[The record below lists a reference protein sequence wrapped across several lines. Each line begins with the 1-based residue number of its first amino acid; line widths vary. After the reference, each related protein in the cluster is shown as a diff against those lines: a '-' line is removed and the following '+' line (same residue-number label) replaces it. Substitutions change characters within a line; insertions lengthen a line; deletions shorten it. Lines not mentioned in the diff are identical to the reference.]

1 MHHSPEAET
10 LHNNSLSWLAC
21 GVISLLANGWTIL
34 SISAKQQKHKP
45 LELLLCFL
53 AGTHILMAAIPLTMF
68 SVIQLRK
75 EASEY
80 DWNEGICKV
89 FVSTYYTLALATCFT
104 VASLSYHRMWMV
116 RWPVN
121 YRLSNT
127 KKQALHAIMG
137 IWMVSFIL
145 STLPSI
151 GWHDNTERYYARG
164 CQFIVSKIGLGF
176 GVCFS
181 LLLLGGISMGLICV
195 AITFYHALCGRGRAS
210 RRAARNAFN
219 VPTIVVEDAQGKRRS
234 SLDGSESAKTSM
246 QMTNLIGAIVFL
258 YDTLTGLPIL
268 VVSFVSLKYNSAPT
282 WMVLCVLWCS
292 MVQTLLLPSFIWSC
306 ERYRADVK
314 TVWEQC
320 VAIMSEEDGDDENGR
335 DDYLDGRLCEVRFDA
350 NGTASM
356 KRIPPFIGAETKEGK
371 FLPLRPSERIH
382 YLQVQ
387 RHQVPL
393 SRRMSHDETDMF
405 SNRSMPFIQKWSSS
419 DDIRAGSPRRGP
431 IHPPPDLLEYQRRRQ
446 KSDDGLTSLRQF
458 LEAGMRGG
466 NGADD
471 AFFCRE
477 EITTFID
484 ETPMPSPAGSPYRS
498 RAQAASPRHE
508 RRMSL
513 STPEPDAA
521 RTRRCSLTEAGVGLQ
536 PYNSRKPHI
545 YRDPGR
551 SPDRARGDRPL
562 PRVQPYRG
570 RADPR
575 DLSLKRTCRST
586 EAHSPSLK
594 NFQELNL

>member
-1 MHHSPEAET
+1 MQQSNLENT
-10 LHNNSLSWLAC
+10 FHNNSLSWLAC
-21 GVISLLANGWTIL
+21 GALSLLANAWIIL
-34 SISAKQQKHKP
+34 SICAKQQKRKP

-53 AGTHILMAAIPLTMF
+53 SGTHILMAAIPLTMF

-75 EASEY
+75 EASDY

-151 GWHDNTERYYARG
+151 GWHDNSERYYARG

-181 LLLLGGISMGLICV
+181 LLLLGGIVMGMFCMT
-195 AITFYHALCGRGRAS
+195 ITFYHALCARGRGR
-210 RRAARNAFN
+210 RATHNAFT
-219 VPTIVVEDAQGKRRS
+219 VPTIVVEDAYGKRRS
-234 SLDGSESAKTSM
+234 SLDGSESLKMSM
-246 QMTNLIGAIVFL
+246 QTTNLIGAIVFL

-282 WMVLCVLWCS
+282 WMVLSVLWCS

-306 ERYRADVK
+306 ERYRADVR

-320 VAIMSEEDGDDENGR
+320 VAILSEEDADEDCGGCV
-335 DDYLDGRLCEVRFDA
+335 DYTERRLCEIRFDS
-350 NGTASM
+350 NGTTSGN
-356 KRIPPFIGAETKEGK
+356 RIPSFTDGHDSK
-371 FLPLRPSERIH
+371 FLLPLKGPMVPGERGH
-382 YLQVQ
+382 YL
-387 RHQVPL
+387 QVPL
-393 SRRMSHDETDMF
+393 SRRMSHDESDMF
-405 SNRSMPFIQKWSSS
+405 SSNRTFPFIQKWPSS
-419 DDIRAGSPRRGP
+419 DDIRRGSLHRNPGSTMDLLDLQRPRR
-431 IHPPPDLLEYQRRRQ
+431 H
-446 KSDDGLTSLRQF
+446 KADDSITSLRQF
-458 LEAGMRGG
+458 LEAGLRGNPG
-466 NGADD
+466 D
-471 AFFCRE
+471 AFFFRD

-484 ETPMPSPAGSPYRS
+484 ETPLPSPVGSPRRS
-498 RAQAASPRHE
+498 RPQPVPHDE

-513 STPEPDAA
+513 STGMEKDHSAL
-521 RTRRCSLTEAGVGLQ
+521 RRCSLTDAVTEFQGPRKSHEASPARTRPQ
-536 PYNSRKPHI
+536 YRHPHG
-545 YRDPGR
+545 P
-551 SPDRARGDRPL
+551 S
-562 PRVQPYRG
+562 YRG
-570 RADPR
+570 PRADSRDISPR
-575 DLSLKRTCRST
+575 RTRRDSENPVSL
-586 EAHSPSLK
+586 
-594 NFQELNL
+594 QETSRIQIINLHEI

>member
-1 MHHSPEAET
+1 MQQRSPEEKT
-10 LHNNSLSWLAC
+10 FHNNCLSWLAC
-21 GVISLLANGWTIL
+21 GALSLLANAWTIL
-34 SISAKQQKHKP
+34 SISAKQQKRKP

-53 AGTHILMAAIPLTMF
+53 SGTHILMAAIPLTMF

-75 EASEY
+75 EASDY

-151 GWHDNTERYYARG
+151 GWHDNSERYYARG

-181 LLLLGGISMGLICV
+181 LLLLGGIVMGLVCMT
-195 AITFYHALCGRGRAS
+195 ITFYHALCARGRGR
-210 RRAARNAFN
+210 RATRNAFT
-219 VPTIVVEDAQGKRRS
+219 VPTIVVEDAYGKRRS
-234 SLDGSESAKTSM
+234 SLDGSESLKISM
-246 QMTNLIGAIVFL
+246 QTTNLIGAIVFL

-292 MVQTLLLPSFIWSC
+292 MVQTLLLPSFVWSC
-306 ERYRADVK
+306 ERYRADVR

-320 VAIMSEEDGDDENGR
+320 LAILSEEDADEEMAPGDYTER
-335 DDYLDGRLCEVRFDA
+335 RFCEVRFDS
-350 NGTASM
+350 NGTTNGS
-356 KRIPPFIGAETKEGK
+356 RVPPFADGHDSK
-371 FLPLRPSERIH
+371 FLLPLKGPLVPGERGH

-387 RHQVPL
+387 RQQAPL
-393 SRRMSHDETDMF
+393 SRRMSHDESDMF
-405 SNRSMPFIQKWSSS
+405 PSRTLPFIQKWPSS
-419 DDIRAGSPRRGP
+419 DDIRRSPGSSRDLLDYQRPRRP
-431 IHPPPDLLEYQRRRQ
+431 KADESLA
-446 KSDDGLTSLRQF
+446 SLRQF
-458 LEAGMRGG
+458 LEAGLRGSPG
-466 NGADD
+466 D
-471 AFFCRE
+471 AFFFRD

-484 ETPMPSPAGSPYRS
+484 DTPLPTPAGSPR
-498 RAQAASPRHE
+498 RPRPQPTPREE

-513 STPEPDAA
+513 GPGPEREAGAA
-521 RTRRCSLTEAGVGLQ
+521 RRCSLTDTATDQPHEA
-536 PYNSRKPHI
+536 
-545 YRDPGR
+545 
-551 SPDRARGDRPL
+551 SPARTRPPCRH
-562 PRVQPYRG
+562 PRG
-570 RADPR
+570 ARADSQ
-575 DLSLKRTCRST
+575 DLSPFRTRR
-586 EAHSPSLK
+586 A
-594 NFQELNL
+594 ELLSSRT